1 MPTIQELKDYL
12 GIDGG
17 QSDAMLADFL
27 NMARGMV
34 ENILRYQV
42 AMLNPVPGEV
52 KGAIMQA
59 VDYLYSHRGSADNRF
74 LEKSLMVLLE
84 PLRKKE
90 F

>member
-27 NMARGMV
+27 NAARELIEG
-34 ENILRYQV
+34 ILRYQV
-42 AMLNPVPGEV
+42 ALLNPTPPLV
-52 KGAIMQA
+52 KEALKFTVA
-59 VDYLYSHRGSADNRF
+59 YLYSGREQANIQE
-74 LEKSLMVLLE
+74 LERTLRIMLQSI
-84 PLRKKE
+84 RKKE